1 MDTRLLA
8 CLLVLLPVA
17 VLASVLA
24 YNLYLQNRAL
34 AARNHLLKTAL
45 ATAATTGDAQ
55 AVTMFR
61 TLRHTVMN
69 DLQIV
74 LGWLQLG
81 NLQRATEQSEI
92 VRERLVREGQL
103 MTVKPAGLIHGI
115 LSRSAWAEANG
126 IRVTYVV
133 ADDLSGCQQAD
144 ERFATA
150 FSEALGGLFEA
161 LLGAGAHGCTMTVG
175 RARDVAEIDVQC
187 DVALAPDQLPAS
199 IGGVTI
205 APREPAD
212 GAQGTLVCFTVAT
225 NTDGD

>member
-34 AARNHLLKTAL
+34 AARNHQLKTAL
-45 ATAATTGDAQ
+45 VTAAATGDAQ

-74 LGWLQLG
+74 MGWLQLG

-115 LSRSAWAEANG
+115 LSRTAWAEANG

-133 ADDLSGCQQAD
+133 ADELSGCQQAD

-150 FSEALGGLFEA
+150 FSEALGGLFET
-161 LLGAGAHGCTMTVG
+161 LLGAGAHGCTLTVG
-175 RARDVAEIDVQC
+175 RAGDAAQIDVQC
-187 DVALAPDQLPAS
+187 DVALVPDSLPS
-199 IGGVTI
+199 SVDGVTV
-205 APREPAD
+205 APREPGNGVH
-212 GAQGTLVCFTVAT
+212 GALVRFTVAT